1 MLPTGANMLILG
13 GVQEE
18 DREEVRELNKV
29 ICSLPVETAY
39 QLGGQICFWSIFYD
53 YQMDDYMLVEC
64 RLPNDIVQF
73 L

>member
-1 MLPTGANMLILG
+1 M
-13 GVQEE
+13 QEE

-39 QLGGQICFWSIFYD
+39 QLDGEICFWSIF
-53 YQMDDYMLVEC
+53 MTTRWMAIMLVEC